1 MTKIVI
7 IGGGPAGY
15 EAALAAAAYGADI
28 TLIDADGVG
37 GACVLYDCVPSK
49 TFIASTGI
57 RTDVRKAVDLGI
69 NLRPDNALV
78 SLPQIHQR
86 VRDLAYAQSA
96 DIRSRLVSEGI
107 KLVSGVGHLADTQVG
122 VSHHTVVAKTADGGE
137 ERFDADVVLL
147 STGARPRILPDAQPD
162 GERILTWRQLYD
174 LSDLPEHLVVVGS
187 GVTGAEFVH
196 AYTELGVKVTMVSS
210 RDRVLPGED
219 EDAALVLEEAL
230 AERGVELVKHARA
243 DRVERT
249 ADGAIVYLAD
259 GRTVSGSHVLMTVG
273 SVPNTGSLGIEEA
286 GVTLDKG
293 GYITV
298 DRVSR
303 TSVPGIYAAGD
314 CTGLF
319 PLASVA
325 AMQGRIAMYHALG
338 EGVTPIKLKTVAS
351 AIFTRPEIATVGV
364 SQKAIDSGEYPA
376 RTVMLP
382 LSTNP
387 RAKMSGLRRGFV
399 KIFCR
404 PATGVVIG
412 GVVVAPTASE
422 LILPIAL
429 AVQNKLTVSD
439 LAQTL
444 SVYPSLSGSV
454 IEAARQLVRH
464 DDLD

>member
-1 MTKIVI
+1 MTSIVI

-15 EAALAAAAYGADI
+15 EAALAATAYGADV
-28 TLIDADGVG
+28 TVIDSDGIG
-37 GACVLYDCVPSK
+37 GACVLFDCVPSK

-57 RTDVRKAVDLGI
+57 RTEVRRAVDLGVNI
-69 NLRPDNALV
+69 SYEGALV
-78 SLPQIHQR
+78 HLPQIHQR
-86 VRDLAYAQSA
+86 VRDLAFAQSA
-96 DIRSRLVSEGI
+96 DIRSRLESENVHLLSGRAR
-107 KLVSGVGHLADTQVG
+107 LVSNEPGAAGHK
-122 VSHHTVVAKTADGGE
+122 VVATLSWGE
-137 ERFDADVVLL
+137 ERTLHADVVLIA
-147 STGARPRILPDAQPD
+147 TGASPRILPDAKPD

-174 LSDLPEHLVVVGS
+174 LDELPEHLVVIGS

-196 AYTELGVKVTMVSS
+196 AYTELGVQVTLVSS

-230 AERGVELVKHARA
+230 AERGVTLIKHARA
-243 DRVERT
+243 DKVERT
-249 ADGAIVYLAD
+249 DDGVIAYLAD
-259 GRTVSGSHVLMTVG
+259 GRTVEGSHVLMTVG
-273 SVPNTGSLGIEEA
+273 SIPNTADLGLEDVGIETA
-286 GVTLDKG
+286 RSGH
-293 GYITV
+293 IQV

-303 TSVPGIYAAGD
+303 TSVTGIYAAGD
-314 CTGLF
+314 CTSLL

-338 EGVTPIKLKTVAS
+338 EGVAPIKLKTVAS

-364 SQKAIDSGEYPA
+364 SQQAIDDGEYPA

-412 GVVVAPTASE
+412 GVVVAPNASE
-422 LILPIAL
+422 LILPIAV

-439 LAQTL
+439 LAATF
-444 SVYPSLSGSV
+444 SVYPSLSGS
-454 IEAARQLVRH
+454 ITEAARQLVRH